1 MLTPA
6 APAYSTVFRPAL
18 KKMPARFEP
27 GGHLVS
33 YRNFIVPLSTR
44 LLLERIAL
52 CLVDC
57 LLQREG
63 KFVSL
68 LVGSEG
74 QFGTRLRGRED
85 PFGSLLS
92 DREGLQLRVRWV
104 RELEGQFVSLL
115 VGIEGQFVS
124 LLEDIEGQFVS
135 LLAGIERRLLCLQ
148 ESLAL
153 RLRLSCYCN
162 GILL

>member
-1 MLTPA
+1 
-6 APAYSTVFRPAL
+6 
-18 KKMPARFEP
+18 MPARFEP
-27 GGHLVS
+27 SGHLVS

-63 KFVSL
+63 QFGSL
-68 LVGSEG
+68 LVGIED
-74 QFGTRLRGRED
+74 QFGSRLRGRED
-85 PFGSLLS
+85 PFGSLLR

-115 VGIEGQFVS
+115 AGIEDLFGSRLRDREV
-124 LLEDIEGQFVS
+124 QFVS
-135 LLAGIERRLLCLQ
+135 LLAGIEHRLLCIHDSFARL
-148 ESLAL
+148 L
-153 RLRLSCYCN
+153 RLRNLCN
-162 GILL
+162 SSHLKSYRKL